1 MLKLRMRLRCYFFPL
16 FSGTLQTLQKLEE
29 TSAKLC
35 ESEENH
41 SKQKY
46 QLAALQKAVESL
58 RVKKDQLKRDLQNTP
73 WKVCWPVKDYRYHD
87 FPNTEFSYFLTF
99 DARQYELSNYL
110 LKNGVTGRA
119 VGSLT
124 VPSGQEFHFPHFFL
138 KISIDFS
145 LIFPQTQLIFFPILA
160 LRVGDSPTQR
170 GPGYDTGHR
179 PLKGRYDVICN
190 DVIFH

>member
-1 MLKLRMRLRCYFFPL
+1 MLMLKLRMRLRCYFFPL
-16 FSGTLQTLQKLEE
+16 LSGTLQTLQKLEE

-99 DARQYELSNYL
+99 DAKQYELSNYL
-110 LKNGVTGRA
+110 LKNGGHRQGRRQPHSSGWA
-119 VGSLT
+119 R
-124 VPSGQEFHFPHFFL
+124 VPLSSF
-138 KISIDFS
+138 
-145 LIFPQTQLIFFPILA
+145 FPQNF
-160 LRVGDSPTQR
+160 D
-170 GPGYDTGHR
+170 
-179 PLKGRYDVICN
+179 
-190 DVIFH
+190 